1 MANTT
6 STKGGVMAQRQ
17 QQQGA
22 LQKAAPIA
30 LTSMVKDVNVKKKF
44 EDMLGKKAPGF
55 ISSMLSVVSNNDLL
69 KKADPRTI
77 LAAAATAAALDLPI
91 NPTLG
96 QAYIVP
102 YKGQAQFQ
110 IGYRGIIALAQRSGK
125 MKSIV
130 MTPVYEGEIRDWNR
144 FTETYTPGERL
155 PGDNVVGYYARF
167 ELINGFAK
175 ATYWTK
181 EEVIAHALKYS
192 AQCKAAKRLVGVW
205 ASNFDQMAC
214 KTVLLSILKT
224 YAPLSL
230 EMEEGLT
237 KDETVGTLND
247 NGDLDYVDV
256 DIDNTDDSGSD
267 NNAAFSDAAA
277 DLGEGPGVDGEL
289 FK

>member
-1 MANTT
+1 MADVK
-6 STKGGVMAQRQ
+6 KGGVLANRN

-22 LQKAAPIA
+22 VAKAPLA
-30 LTSMVKDVNVKKKF
+30 LNAMVKDVNIKKKF

-55 ISSMLSVVSNNDLL
+55 ISSMLTVVANNDLL
-69 KKADPRTI
+69 KKADPRTV

-102 YKGQAQFQ
+102 YKGAASFQ

-155 PGDNVVGYYARF
+155 PGDKVVGYYARF

-181 EEVIAHALKYS
+181 EEVTAHAKKFS
-192 AQCKAAKRLVGVW
+192 KSFNRGPWQEH
-205 ASNFDQMAC
+205 FDQMAC

-237 KDETVGTLND
+237 KDETVSTITD
-247 NGDLDYVDV
+247 NGELDYVDV
-256 DIDNTDDSGSD
+256 DIDSVDDAGSD

-277 DLGEGPGVDGEL
+277 DLGEGAAMGDEL